1 MSQRYFEGNK
11 SFRENILSKYRG
23 SIEKIGKENP
33 YAKVIAFGEYSK
45 RTGLGVEKSPYMME
59 NPFYRSP
66 ERALQIATE
75 ELGSKFKEFES
86 SQTKSFEQQQ
96 SEIAEQL
103 KILQEEKTLNQQL
116 VDDYYKMIKKERK
129 IGRRTEKQRIQA
141 LQIAR
146 ENAARAAAGPGGL
159 QIQYGG
165 GFTPRADG
173 FMPQMG
179 GTSQFKTRQSSMVNI

>member
-1 MSQRYFEGNK
+1 MQQLKFFGSQKYFNH
-11 SFRENILSKYRG
+11 LY
-23 SIEKIGKENP
+23 GKE
-33 YAKVIAFGEYSK
+33 
-45 RTGLGVEKSPYMME
+45 VEKLGKAQPGERYLSITNRYESRRPGYFVVE

-66 ERALQIATE
+66 ESVQKAATE
-75 ELGSKFKEFES
+75 KVTEQFKELES
-86 SQTKSFEQQQ
+86 SQTEAFQQQQ
-96 SEIAEQL
+96 SEIAKQL

-116 VDDYYKMIKKERK
+116 VDDYYKMMKKERR

-159 QIQYGG
+159 QIQFGG
-165 GFTPRADG
+165 GFTSGAGG

-179 GTSQFKTRQSSMVNI
+179 GTSQFKTRQSNMVNI

>member
-1 MSQRYFEGNK
+1 MDQQRRFFGSPE
-11 SFRENILSKYRG
+11 SFQQKYG
-23 SIEKIGKENP
+23 KEIEKVGKAN
-33 YAKVIAFGEYSK
+33 
-45 RTGLGVEKSPYMME
+45 TGSPQIRVGRHYIKAGGGYGYYVTK

-66 ERALQIATE
+66 ESVQQAATKEVTEQFKALEA
-75 ELGSKFKEFES
+75 
-86 SQTKSFEQQQ
+86 SQTEAFQQQQ

-116 VDDYYKMIKKERK
+116 VDDYYKMMKKERR

-146 ENAARAAAGPGGL
+146 ENAARAAAGPSGL

-165 GFTPRADG
+165 GFTPGAGG

-179 GTSQFKTRQSSMVNI
+179 GTSQFKTRQSNMVNI

>member
-1 MSQRYFEGNK
+1 MDQQRRFFGSPE
-11 SFRENILSKYRG
+11 SFQQKYGRE
-23 SIEKIGKENP
+23 IEKVGKAN
-33 YAKVIAFGEYSK
+33 
-45 RTGLGVEKSPYMME
+45 TGSPQIRVGRHYIKAGGGYGYYLTK

-66 ERALQIATE
+66 EDVQQAATKEVSEQFKALEA
-75 ELGSKFKEFES
+75 
-86 SQTKSFEQQQ
+86 SQAKSFEQQQ

-116 VDDYYKMIKKERK
+116 VDDYLRMMKKERR
-129 IGRRTEKQRIQA
+129 IGRRTEKQRIQS

-146 ENAARAAAGPGGL
+146 ENAARATAGGGL

-165 GFTPRADG
+165 GVAPSSGG

-179 GTSQFKTRQSSMVNI
+179 GTSQFKTRQSNMVNI